1 MIVYFA
7 DRKLN
12 ILGLA
17 STQIPDS
24 ILIDNDS
31 QVIDIDTGVVTFEF
45 DLYYTKG
52 GRLEAEEMTTPG
64 NYVLRKDGEEQRL
77 FQIVDAE
84 ADNVSGQINVY
95 AEDAGLDL
103 LGDVVGPYEAQ
114 QAMPAASYVAL
125 FAAGSDFEIGLNE
138 ISDRSRKLSWDGE
151 STATARLLS
160 LANKFDAEM
169 GYSFQI
175 EGLRITH
182 KYIDFYAK
190 RGADTHLELRMG
202 KDVRRIRVRRSV
214 AKLRRACT
222 FPDRTAEMG

>member
-17 STQIPDS
+17 STKIPDS

-103 LGDVVGPYEAQ
+103 LGAKPDYG
-114 QAMPAASYVAL
+114 SYVTRILLAHAVQL
-125 FAAGSDFEIGLNE
+125 LPKLIG
-138 ISDRSRKLSWDGE
+138 IVIIGVYYHD
-151 STATARLLS
+151 
-160 LANKFDAEM
+160 
-169 GYSFQI
+169 
-175 EGLRITH
+175 
-182 KYIDFYAK
+182 
-190 RGADTHLELRMG
+190 
-202 KDVRRIRVRRSV
+202 
-214 AKLRRACT
+214 
-222 FPDRTAEMG
+222 